1 MTGEHMRRR
10 FWSIAGV
17 AALIAALASGLIAW
31 RTERPSPQAAQW
43 VAAQR
48 MDFDIGVETVGLL
61 DAAHAYHVA
70 SGLRGDR
77 GKILF
82 IVEDGARVE
91 AGDELVR
98 LDPTPFETEI
108 QRLQGD
114 LGSRAAA
121 AEFAAKGVEMERS
134 QAERAYEQ
142 AEFERKKAQQEYQPY
157 LAYIRDLEQLR
168 KEGHAVDSEIL
179 QAKRKAEQAFTS
191 LQKAEAE
198 LERMEKDNAIR
209 IARAIAERNRVDNEV
224 ASIRA
229 ALEQARLELDK
240 TTLTAPAAGIVVLHE
255 VFQNNQS
262 RKPRAG
268 DSVWQGQPLLYLP
281 DISNMIIKARVREED
296 LRRVET
302 GQKAAV
308 RVEAFPDS
316 AFEGVVNRVGVL
328 AMDTGREQTAGK
340 HFQLII
346 NLQGHDARL
355 RPGMTAR
362 ISIVS
367 EQLRQVLAVP
377 LAAVFH
383 VAGQPVCRVE
393 GAGGIVERPVR
404 VGRSNPDWVE
414 ILAGLRPGER
424 VSLLR

>member
-1 MTGEHMRRR
+1 MRRR
-10 FWSIAGV
+10 FRVAAGVVVLAAGV
-17 AALIAALASGLIAW
+17 AVWLW
-31 RTERPSPQAAQW
+31 RADQPIQQTAQW
-43 VAAQR
+43 VTVQR
-48 MDFDIGVETVGLL
+48 MDFDIGVETVGVL
-61 DAAHAYHVA
+61 DAARAFHVA

-77 GKILF
+77 GKILS
-82 IVEDGARVE
+82 IVEDGARVA

-98 LDPTPFETEI
+98 FDPTPFETEI

-114 LGSRAAA
+114 LGSRSAA
-121 AEFAAKGVEMERS
+121 AEFAAKGVDMERS

-168 KEGHAVDSEIL
+168 QDGHAVDSEIL

-229 ALEQARLELDK
+229 ALEQAGMELDK

-281 DISNMIIKARVREED
+281 DISNMIVKARVREED

-302 GQKAAV
+302 GQKASV
-308 RVEAFPDS
+308 RVEAFPDRS
-316 AFEGVVNRVGVL
+316 FEGVVDRVGVL
-328 AMDTGREQTAGK
+328 AMDSGREPSAGK
-340 HFQLII
+340 HFQLIV
-346 NLQGHDARL
+346 NLSGHDERL

-362 ISIVS
+362 VGIVS
-367 EQLRQVLAVP
+367 EQLRQVVAVP

-383 VAGQPVCRVE
+383 AAGQPVCRVE
-393 GAGGIVERPVR
+393 TATGIVERPVR